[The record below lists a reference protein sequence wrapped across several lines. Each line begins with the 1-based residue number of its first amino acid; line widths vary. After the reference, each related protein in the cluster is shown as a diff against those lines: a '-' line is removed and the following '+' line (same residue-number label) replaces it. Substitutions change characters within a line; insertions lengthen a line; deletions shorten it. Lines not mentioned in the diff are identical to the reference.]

1 MKHGCE
7 KKAVPT
13 NTSRM
18 LQKLNTDKLLKQTPC
33 ELDWGGKGKGWDNG
47 TDLEG
52 ESLATRPGQE

>member
-1 MKHGCE
+1 
-7 KKAVPT
+7 
-13 NTSRM
+13 M